1 MNATTDQN
9 AADAALA
16 GALRARGLRVTSPRL
31 VLHRLLRE
39 QDSHVTAEQAR
50 DAMANALPGIS
61 LPTVYATLEL
71 FEELGI
77 VRRVHAGGGAVRY
90 DPRTDAHHHTVC
102 RRCGRVEDFDGSD
115 ALARALVATQA
126 DARRDGFD
134 GDAAVVVLSGLCEEC
149 RATAPGRS
157 RRPRRAAR
165 AAGR

>member
-1 MNATTDQN
+1 MNSA
-9 AADAALA
+9 ASHADADTAL
-16 GALRARGLRVTSPRL
+16 GEALRARGLRVTSPRL

-39 QDSHVTAEQAR
+39 QDSHVTAEEAR
-50 DAMANALPGIS
+50 DAVADVLPGIS

-90 DPRTDAHHHTVC
+90 DPRTDVHHHRVC
-102 RRCGRVEDFDGSD
+102 RRCGRVEDFDGSE
-115 ALARALVATQA
+115 ALARALAATQA
-126 DARRDGFD
+126 HARRDGF
-134 GDAAVVVLSGLCEEC
+134 GADAAVVVLSGLCGEC

-157 RRPRRAAR
+157 RRPTPAAH